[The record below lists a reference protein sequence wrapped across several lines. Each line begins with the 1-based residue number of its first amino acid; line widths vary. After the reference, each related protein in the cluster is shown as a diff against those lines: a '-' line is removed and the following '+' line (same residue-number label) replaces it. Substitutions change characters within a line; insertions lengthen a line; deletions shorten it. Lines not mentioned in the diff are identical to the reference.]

1 MKKAFATLLG
11 VAMSASLCVGALAA
25 CDNTPPTVEL
35 INANDMAE
43 CILGEEY
50 DFEPNIVKQ
59 SGVTYTLEVSYLDSS
74 FTEVDVPVNGM
85 KFTPD
90 VITELMITVT
100 GTKGGVSDYAEVT
113 LEVGFYG
120 DSIEGEYMASWKDPG
135 IAVSLNPNTDYIKDG
150 ASSLKY
156 SFNGVPSEGWRR
168 SGATFLVDRYP
179 AGESQIATNV
189 TNWYGA
195 KITFWV
201 YNPGSDPITF
211 GLHTGVHADMS
222 GPDDQKMTAAP
233 KAWTLI
239 ALVYDGDPG
248 YYNYIRC
255 LIGERGAS
263 GEKVNQIFYLDDLK
277 FINGDREAPKPETG
291 DANELSYKN
300 TWSENCVVS
309 MNNDPEFIHDVN
321 GNSGLSSI
329 KYEMSATNAYWGKVI
344 LSFRYFDQWNY
355 NPDFKNWTGATLS
368 FWVYNPNDFEIFFGL
383 HTVSDPD
390 MSGGTVAAAA
400 NGWSQVTLTY
410 HGDPGSYNFLRV
422 RTTETAFTFYLD
434 DFKFTEGPEIEVP
447 EVPEGVEADA
457 FEQLMAANNRNNGI
471 VAEISQ
477 DYVNEN
483 ADGNCSVKYTTG
495 GGNAYGSD
503 PYTVYL
509 IDYLG
514 KFDNYTDTGITNW
527 NGAKVSFWVYNP
539 NDFALSFDLFTGTGP
554 DVENQT
560 ASANGWTK
568 VVLTSIEE
576 PVDGFYYITVVT
588 AGMPAAGFT
597 FYVDGL
603 TFINGQS

>member
-11 VAMSASLCVGALAA
+11 VAMSTSLCVGALAA

-35 INANDMAE
+35 INVNDMAE

-74 FTEVDVPVNGM
+74 FTEVDVPVKGM

-120 DSIEGEYMASWKDPG
+120 DSIEEEYMASWKDTG

-156 SFNGVPSEGWRR
+156 SFNGVPSDGWRK

-179 AGESQIATNV
+179 AGESQYATNV

-195 KITFWV
+195 KLTFWV

-211 GLHTGVHADMS
+211 GLHTGRHSDMS
-222 GPDDQKMTAAP
+222 GPDEQKMTAAP

-321 GNSGLSSI
+321 GDSGLSSI
-329 KYEMSATNAYWGKVI
+329 KYEMSATNAHHGKVI
-344 LSFRYFDQWNY
+344 LSFRYQDQWNY

-368 FWVYNPNDFEIFFGL
+368 FWVYNPNDSEIVFGL
-383 HTVSDPD
+383 HTVSEPD

-400 NGWSQVTLTY
+400 NSWSQVTLTY
-410 HGDPGSYNFLRV
+410 HGDPGNYNFLRV

-434 DFKFTEGPEIEVP
+434 DFKFTEGTAQETPDVP
-447 EVPEGVEADA
+447 DTPAEPAETDA
-457 FEQLMAANNRNNGI
+457 FETAIVNGYKDSGIAAKFSTENVREDATGNR
-471 VAEISQ
+471 
-477 DYVNEN
+477 
-483 ADGNCSVKYTTG
+483 SVKLSHNGGEARWHGATIAVFDAVDDFITKWTG
-495 GGNAYGSD
+495 A
-503 PYTVYL
+503 T
-509 IDYLG
+509 I
-514 KFDNYTDTGITNW
+514 
-527 NGAKVSFWVYNP
+527 SFWVYNP
-539 NDFALSFDLFTGTGP
+539 NDFEVVFGLHNWANGADMSGGT
-554 DVENQT
+554 V
-560 ASANGWTK
+560 AAAANGWTQITFTYPSDPGINYIRMRTGSDAFS
-568 VVLTSIEE
+568 VYI
-576 PVDGFYYITVVT
+576 DGITIT
-588 AGMPAAGFT
+588 EGG
-597 FYVDGL
+597 D
-603 TFINGQS
+603 